1 MSTFEIFT
9 DSSCDLSTDLIEECN
24 LHVMQ
29 LEVLVDDNPSVPN
42 NEIDIKEFYDKLR
55 NGSNAKTSAVSPA
68 VFEENM
74 RKVLEDGKDILYV
87 GFSSGLSAT
96 YANGMIAIN
105 ELREEFPER
114 KICDIDTLCASMGQG
129 LMAYYAAQ
137 LRKEGKTVEETCA
150 RLEEIKQYIHHQ
162 VTVNDLFFLKRG
174 GRISAATAVAG
185 SVLQIKPIIVVD
197 EKGCL
202 NSVAKSRGRKAALKD
217 IYARFKATENMEE
230 LPYVFISNSDCLED
244 TLKIKEMIKAEYPQ
258 VKVVISDIGPVVGA
272 HTGPGTIA
280 VCYLGKI
287 IKGTDK

>member
-9 DSSCDLSTDLIEECN
+9 DSSCDLPKDLIEKYN

-29 LEVLVDDNPSVPN
+29 LQVLIDDDPSVPN
-42 NEIDIKEFYDKLR
+42 NEIDIKEFYDRLR
-55 NGSNAKTSAVSPA
+55 AGSNAKTSAVSPA
-68 VFEENM
+68 VFEEEM
-74 RKVLEDGKDILYV
+74 RKCLAEGKDILYV

-105 ELREEFPER
+105 ELRDEFKER

-137 LRKEGKTVEETCA
+137 LREEGVGVEEVCEK
-150 RLEEIKQYIHHQ
+150 LEAVKQYIHHQ
-162 VTVNDLFFLKRG
+162 VTVDDLFFLKRG
-174 GRISAATAVAG
+174 GRISATTAVAG
-185 SVLQIKPIIVVD
+185 SILQIKPIIVVD

-202 NSVAKSRGRKAALKD
+202 NSVAKARGRKGALRD
-217 IYARFKATENMEE
+217 VYARFKATENVAQ
-230 LPYVFISNSDCLED
+230 LPYIFISHSDCIDDAKKLEAMA
-244 TLKIKEMIKAEYPQ
+244 KEDFPQ
-258 VKVVISDIGPVVGA
+258 VKVVISDIGPVIGA

-280 VCYLGKI
+280 FCYLGTI

>member
-9 DSSCDLSTDLIEECN
+9 DSSCDLSKELMEECG
-24 LHVMQ
+24 LYVMQ
-29 LEVLVDDNPSVPN
+29 LQVLVDDNPSVPN

-55 NGSNAKTSAVSPA
+55 NGSSAKTSAVSPA
-68 VFEENM
+68 VFEEEM
-74 RKVLEDGKDILYV
+74 RKVLEAGKDILYV

-105 ELREEFPER
+105 ELREEFPKR

-150 RLEEIKQYIHHQ
+150 RLEEVKQYIHHQ

-174 GRISAATAVAG
+174 GRISATTAVAG
-185 SVLQIKPIIVVD
+185 SILQIKPIIVVD

-202 NSVAKSRGRKAALKD
+202 NSVSKSRGRKGALRD
-217 IYARFKATENMEE
+217 LYARFKATENMKE

-244 TLKIKEMIKAEYPQ
+244 SLRIKEMIEADYPQ
-258 VKVVISDIGPVVGA
+258 VKVCISDIGPVIGA
-272 HTGPGTIA
+272 HTGPGAIA
-280 VCYLGKI
+280 VCYLGNI

>member
-9 DSSCDLSTDLIEECN
+9 DSSCDLPKDIIEERG

-29 LEVLVDDNPSVPN
+29 LEVLIDDNPSVPN
-42 NEIDIKEFYDKLR
+42 NQIDIKEFYEKLR

-68 VFEENM
+68 IFEEEM
-74 RKVLEDGKDILYV
+74 RKVLKEGKDILYV

-129 LMAYYAAQ
+129 LMAYYADE
-137 LRKEGKTVEETCA
+137 LRKEGKTVDETCA
-150 RLEEIKQYIHHQ
+150 RLEEVKQYINHQ

-202 NSVAKSRGRKAALKD
+202 NSVAKARGRKGALRD
-217 IYARFKATENMEE
+217 VYARFKASENMEE

-244 TLKIKEMIKAEYPQ
+244 AQKIEAMIKEDYPQ
-258 VKVVISDIGPVVGA
+258 VKVVISDIGPVIGA
-272 HTGPGTIA
+272 HTGPGAIA
-280 VCYLGKI
+280 ICYLGKI